1 MGLSILFMIF
11 VIGVMITG
19 GMALGFSQK
28 NRRIA
33 TKWMH
38 IMVAVGVLAVLSGGT
53 MMGENAHREKL
64 AEEMRIEYRELKL
77 YSGTVEFSENEYL
90 RFRYYNEV
98 NDYNARYDEMVRLQT
113 NWFTGNI
120 GPDDMLE
127 GYGRIDF
134 TLRGDDY
141 LG

>member
-11 VIGVMITG
+11 VIGVLITG
-19 GMALGFSQK
+19 GVALGFSQK
-28 NRRIA
+28 NRKTA
-33 TKWMH
+33 AKWMNV
-38 IMVAVGVLAVLSGGT
+38 MVAVGVLTVVSGLT
-53 MMGENAHREKL
+53 IVFEDSYREKL

>member
-1 MGLSILFMIF
+1 MGLSILFMIS
-11 VIGVMITG
+11 VIGVLIIG
-19 GMALGFSQK
+19 GVALGFSQK
-28 NRRIA
+28 NRKIA

-38 IMVAVGVLAVLSGGT
+38 AMIVVGVLTVLSGGT
-53 MMGENAHREKL
+53 IMLEETHREKL

>member
-11 VIGVMITG
+11 VIGVLITG
-19 GMALGFSQK
+19 GVALGFSQK
-28 NRRIA
+28 NRKIA
-33 TKWMH
+33 TKWMY
-38 IMVAVGVLAVLSGGT
+38 IMVAVGVGAVLSGAT
-53 MMGENAHREKL
+53 IMAEDVNREKK

-98 NDYNARYDEMVRLQT
+98 NEYNARYDEMVRLQN

-134 TLRGDDY
+134 ALRGDDY

>member
-1 MGLSILFMIF
+1 MGLSILFMIS
-11 VIGVMITG
+11 VIGVLITSG
-19 GMALGFSQK
+19 VALGFSQK
-28 NRRIA
+28 NRKIA

-38 IMVAVGVLAVLSGGT
+38 AMIVVGVLTVLSGGT
-53 MMGENAHREKL
+53 IMLEDAHREKL

-98 NDYNARYDEMVRLQT
+98 NEYNARYDEVVRLKT
-113 NWFTGNI
+113 NWFTGNL

>member
-11 VIGVMITG
+11 VIGVLITG
-19 GMALGFSQK
+19 GVALGFSQR
-28 NRRIA
+28 NRKTA
-33 TKWMH
+33 TKWMY
-38 IMVAVGVLAVLSGGT
+38 IMVAVGVLTILSGIT
-53 MMGENAHREKL
+53 IVSEDAYRERL

-98 NDYNARYDEMVRLQT
+98 NEYNARYDEVVRLKT
-113 NWFTGNI
+113 NWFTGNL

>member
-1 MGLSILFMIF
+1 
-11 VIGVMITG
+11 
-19 GMALGFSQK
+19 
-28 NRRIA
+28 
-33 TKWMH
+33 
-38 IMVAVGVLAVLSGGT
+38 
-53 MMGENAHREKL
+53 
-64 AEEMRIEYRELKL
+64 MRIEYRELKL

-98 NDYNARYDEMVRLQT
+98 NDYNARYDEMVRLQD

>member
-1 MGLSILFMIF
+1 MGLTILFMIF
-11 VIGVMITG
+11 IIGALIAG
-19 GMALGFSQK
+19 GVALVFSQR
-28 NRRIA
+28 NRQTA
-33 TKWMH
+33 TKWMYVM
-38 IMVAVGVLAVLSGGT
+38 IALGVLAVLSWIT
-53 MMGENAHREKL
+53 IVSEDAHRERL

-77 YSGTVEFSENEYL
+77 YSNTVEFSENEYL

-98 NDYNARYDEMVRLQT
+98 NEYNAKYDEMVRLQT
-113 NWFTGNI
+113 HWFTGNI

>member
-11 VIGVMITG
+11 VIGVLITG
-19 GMALGFSQK
+19 GVALGFSQK
-28 NRRIA
+28 NRKIA

-38 IMVAVGVLAVLSGGT
+38 AMIITGVLAVLSGGII
-53 MMGENAHREKL
+53 MSEDHFREKK

-98 NDYNARYDEMVRLQT
+98 NDYNARYDEMVRLRD

>member
-1 MGLSILFMIF
+1 MGLSILFIIF
-11 VIGVMITG
+11 VIGVLITG
-19 GMALGFSQK
+19 GVALGFSQK
-28 NRRIA
+28 NRKTA

-53 MMGENAHREKL
+53 IMLEDHFREKK

-77 YSGTVEFSENEYL
+77 YSGTVEFSGNEYL

-98 NDYNARYDEMVRLQT
+98 NDYNARYDEMVKLQT

-127 GYGRIDF
+127 GYGHIEF

>member
-11 VIGVMITG
+11 VIGVLITG
-19 GMALGFSQK
+19 GVALGFSQK
-28 NRRIA
+28 NRKTA

-38 IMVAVGVLAVLSGGT
+38 AMIIVGVLAVLSGGII
-53 MMGENAHREKL
+53 MGEDAYREKL

-98 NDYNARYDEMVRLQT
+98 NDYNTRYDEMVRLQT